1 MRETAR
7 LLITADS
14 KGVVKATS
22 ELDRLEKQ
30 GKQTERATDGISG
43 SFKRLAGSAALIT
56 GATAAVV
63 KLTNVSRDF
72 QKLRASIETAT
83 GSAERAD
90 VAFEAIQD
98 FASQTPYDLQ
108 QATQG
113 FLKLV
118 NLGLT
123 PSEEALRSYGNTS
136 SALGKDLQD
145 MVEAVADATTGEFE
159 RLKEFGIKASK
170 EGDRVRFTFRGM
182 TKEVGFNAEEI
193 ENYLIGLGNNEFA
206 GQMEKQ
212 METLNGAISNFG
224 DEFNKVFDNIGRAG
238 AADVIEDVF
247 RTGVEVLEEFN
258 AQLASG
264 QLEANLDAVFGK
276 FEGYARDVS
285 NAITFISDLF
295 EQAPEDWKED
305 STSALD
311 FIISAFRDMPEN
323 IRAAIQLVGV
333 EIASLV
339 TYGQTYGQALL
350 DVIVLKFDQLQAEA
364 KVYGKQIADALN
376 PFSDDYNFQAELDKV
391 IAEYS
396 QKTGDIWAGAQET
409 AERIAQTRRDSIGSV
424 LQERDAALQSFDE
437 QTSRAQQLREEWE
450 RVNEERQ
457 GQTGDRLAQFKVGG
471 DSQGDSGQAATSKEY
486 DKLVD
491 SLRTEEEAIEESYQK
506 RRAIIENNT
515 EAESEMREKLLR
527 RLKEQRDK
535 QYSDLAEDRMSE
547 VEKIRQYLLSEEE
560 ALAESYERRRQ
571 IVLDNE
577 QITEEQRQELLTG
590 LKQNYL
596 ERTRE
601 LELKRNEMFLHAGR
615 DLFGSM
621 SQLAKVFEGE
631 QSKTYKALFAVS
643 QGFAL
648 ADATVKMYQAIQG
661 AWASAPF
668 PANLPAVGIATASTA
683 ANVASIAA
691 TSFSGMY
698 DKGGDIPAGKWGI
711 AGEIG
716 PEIVSGPARVIGR
729 KDTEKLMSGKSGGD
743 TYNVNSTNVYQ
754 VKETSDKQIRAQL
767 LQMTPMIEKI
777 AEKSIL
783 RAINQGGAMSKA
795 VGRRTG

>member
-376 PFSDDYNFQAELDKV
+376 PFSDD
-391 IAEYS
+391 
-396 QKTGDIWAGAQET
+396 
-409 AERIAQTRRDSIGSV
+409 
-424 LQERDAALQSFDE
+424 
-437 QTSRAQQLREEWE
+437 
-450 RVNEERQ
+450 
-457 GQTGDRLAQFKVGG
+457 
-471 DSQGDSGQAATSKEY
+471 
-486 DKLVD
+486 
-491 SLRTEEEAIEESYQK
+491 
-506 RRAIIENNT
+506 
-515 EAESEMREKLLR
+515 
-527 RLKEQRDK
+527 
-535 QYSDLAEDRMSE
+535 
-547 VEKIRQYLLSEEE
+547 
-560 ALAESYERRRQ
+560 
-571 IVLDNE
+571 
-577 QITEEQRQELLTG
+577 
-590 LKQNYL
+590 
-596 ERTRE
+596 
-601 LELKRNEMFLHAGR
+601 
-615 DLFGSM
+615 
-621 SQLAKVFEGE
+621 
-631 QSKTYKALFAVS
+631 
-643 QGFAL
+643 
-648 ADATVKMYQAIQG
+648 
-661 AWASAPF
+661 
-668 PANLPAVGIATASTA
+668 
-683 ANVASIAA
+683 
-691 TSFSGMY
+691 
-698 DKGGDIPAGKWGI
+698 
-711 AGEIG
+711 
-716 PEIVSGPARVIGR
+716 
-729 KDTEKLMSGKSGGD
+729 
-743 TYNVNSTNVYQ
+743 
-754 VKETSDKQIRAQL
+754 
-767 LQMTPMIEKI
+767 
-777 AEKSIL
+777 
-783 RAINQGGAMSKA
+783 
-795 VGRRTG
+795 